1 MAICKPCKSEIP
13 DELHFTYSGYC
24 GETLQRDHKKKDEI
38 KIPTPRKRGQKWYVD
53 LRREGV
59 TVIENTEAEAKAK
72 AVAIRAGFVECHK
85 VSKRTVGEYLA
96 RR

>member
-1 MAICKPCKSEIP
+1 MAIFKHCKNEIP
-13 DELHFTYSGYC
+13 DEMHFTYCGYC
-24 GETLQRDHKKKDEI
+24 GEKLQRDHKKKDEI